1 MSYGHRKKLLP
12 YLLLAPSVA
21 VLVTIGVYPFIYSV
35 VLSTGSAVLTKPWL
49 PSRFVGF
56 ENYQRLA
63 TDPYFVSTL
72 VTTIVFTVTVV
83 ALQFA
88 LGLGLAL
95 LLERTFKG
103 RGLVRSLLIV
113 PMVTTPIIVG
123 LIWKSL
129 LYPQYGFVTYYGSVL
144 QDALG
149 IQFPVWLEN
158 KDWALFTVAMVDVW
172 HWTPF
177 MFLVLSAGLA
187 SLPRA
192 PLEAA
197 KVDGASPW
205 QTFMHVT
212 LPLLKP
218 AVFVCLIIRTM
229 DAFRVFDKVY
239 ALTQGGPS
247 NVTEVLSIYLYRLT
261 FRFFYISRGAAAAI
275 FMLMIIFATSWVA
288 VKTFRK
294 KEAF

>member
-1 MSYGHRKKLLP
+1 
-12 YLLLAPSVA
+12 
-21 VLVTIGVYPFIYSV
+21 